1 MQPGRAASLGNRE
14 QLFGGEVS
22 RLSVRALFF
31 AGLEG
36 YEGLPL
42 PDATGTSAEHPGA
55 KHGTSGSPRAQ
66 PRAAWSDSVSERDV
80 HRALAG
86 RYKNSTSPRLS
97 LPTSSGMNETL
108 NKDNSKP
115 PRRIDAAK
123 CHCSLKDGSN
133 NQQGRSKTKQ
143 QGTSGWPI
151 SRRVLY
157 ALPLLDCPDDC
168 ASGACDITE
177 ESGLPFLNTP
187 LKRIISSSASNE
199 RAILES
205 WLTSTPRK
213 ASSASSPGAATF
225 LVSTPPSAASLCAP
239 CARAIRSSAFAMAG
253 PVSWIW
259 SARRTT
265 TTPTI

>member
-168 ASGACDITE
+168 ASGACDIT
-177 ESGLPFLNTP
+177 
-187 LKRIISSSASNE
+187 AS
-199 RAILES
+199 
-205 WLTSTPRK
+205 P
-213 ASSASSPGAATF
+213 ASVVF
-225 LVSTPPSAASLCAP
+225 
-239 CARAIRSSAFAMAG
+239 F
-253 PVSWIW
+253 PVSVVRMSRFSIRAAGGNQCPICGMP
-259 SARRTT
+259 S
-265 TTPTI
+265 

>member
-86 RYKNSTSPRLS
+86 RYKNSSSPRLS

-168 ASGACDITE
+168 ASGACDITGPYSRWAVLVE
-177 ESGLPFLNTP
+177 VLEYCGSNQPSTAPHFLSRN
-187 LKRIISSSASNE
+187 S
-199 RAILES
+199 
-205 WLTSTPRK
+205 
-213 ASSASSPGAATF
+213 
-225 LVSTPPSAASLCAP
+225 
-239 CARAIRSSAFAMAG
+239 
-253 PVSWIW
+253 
-259 SARRTT
+259 
-265 TTPTI
+265 